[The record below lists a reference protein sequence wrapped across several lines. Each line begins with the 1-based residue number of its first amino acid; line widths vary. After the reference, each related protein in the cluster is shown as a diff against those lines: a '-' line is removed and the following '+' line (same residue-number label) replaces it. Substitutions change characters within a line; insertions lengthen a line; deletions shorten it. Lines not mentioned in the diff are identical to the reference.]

1 MSQLAQP
8 YGDPGATPVGHSGTR
23 VEIQERQA
31 QAISGWFGVLVVAAC
46 IVVAIVLSQ
55 SSVAVVAVAPI
66 VVAVVILASLVIV
79 QPGQTRV
86 VRFFGSYVGTVRR
99 TGLSWLLPLTDRRNV
114 SIRVRNFETNHLKVN
129 DAEGNP
135 VEIASIVVWQVADTS
150 RALYAVDDYLNFV
163 RVQAESALRH
173 VATTHPYDDH
183 SEDGLSLRGST
194 DIVAGELAAEM
205 AQRVAIAG
213 VEIVEVRISHLAYAS
228 EIAQAML
235 RRQQANAVVAARSR
249 IVDGAVGMVE
259 MALARLSERGI
270 VDLDEERKAAMVSN
284 LMVVLCGDQ
293 PASPV
298 VNTGTLYS

>member
-213 VEIVEVRISHLAYAS
+213 LEIVEVRISHLAYAS